1 MSEVK
6 WIKITTDIFDNRKIK
21 IIEKMPDGYAIIV
34 VWVKLLCLAGTTNDG
49 GQVYI
54 TQNIPYTERT
64 LATQFNM
71 PLATIQ
77 LALTTFE
84 QFEMIERVDDFLQ
97 ITNWEKY
104 QNVDGL
110 DKIRDQTRK
119 RVARYRERQKALQQN
134 DCSVT
139 SSVTVTHSNETE

>member
-1 MSEVK
+1 MAEVK

-54 TQNIPYTERT
+54 TQKIPYTEQT

-84 QFEMIERVDDFLQ
+84 QFEMIECVDDFLQ

-119 RVARYRERQKALQQN
+119 RVARYRERQKALQQS

-139 SSVTVTHSNETE
+139 SSVTVTHGNETE

>member
-1 MSEVK
+1 MAEVK

-119 RVARYRERQKALQQN
+119 RVAQYRERQKALQQN

>member
-1 MSEVK
+1 MAEVK

-54 TQNIPYTERT
+54 TQNIPYTEQT

-104 QNVDGL
+104 QSVDKMEKL
-110 DKIRDQTRK
+110 KEQRKEINKRYYDK
-119 RVARYRERQKALQQN
+119 QKALKQAEKPN
-134 DCSVT
+134 
-139 SSVTVTHSNETE
+139 

>member
-1 MSEVK
+1 MAEVK

-54 TQNIPYTERT
+54 TQNIPYTEQT

-84 QFEMIERVDDFLQ
+84 QFEMVERVDDFLQ

-119 RVARYRERQKALQQN
+119 RVSWYRERQKVLQQS
-134 DCSVT
+134 DCNVT
-139 SSVTVTHSNETE
+139 SNVTSNVTVRYK

>member
-1 MSEVK
+1 MAEVK

-54 TQNIPYTERT
+54 TQNIPYTDQT

-84 QFEMIERVDDFLQ
+84 QFEMIERVDNFLQ

-104 QNVDGL
+104 QNVDKMEKL
-110 DKIRDQTRK
+110 KEQRKEINKRYYDK
-119 RVARYRERQKALQQN
+119 QKALKQAEK
-134 DCSVT
+134 
-139 SSVTVTHSNETE
+139 SN

>member
-1 MSEVK
+1 MAEVK

-54 TQNIPYTERT
+54 TQNIPYTEQT

-84 QFEMIERVDDFLQ
+84 QFEMIERVDNFLQ

-104 QNVDGL
+104 QSVDKMEKL
-110 DKIRDQTRK
+110 KEQRKEINKRYYDK
-119 RVARYRERQKALQQN
+119 QKALKQAEKPN
-134 DCSVT
+134 
-139 SSVTVTHSNETE
+139 

>member
-1 MSEVK
+1 MAEVK

-64 LATQFNM
+64 LATQFGM

-77 LALTTFE
+77 LALATFE

-104 QNVDGL
+104 QSVDKMEKL
-110 DKIRDQTRK
+110 KEQRKEINKRYYDK
-119 RVARYRERQKALQQN
+119 QKVLKQAEKQN
-134 DCSVT
+134 
-139 SSVTVTHSNETE
+139 

>member
-1 MSEVK
+1 MAEVK

-54 TQNIPYTERT
+54 TQNIPYTDQT

-104 QNVDGL
+104 QSVDKMEKL
-110 DKIRDQTRK
+110 KEQRKEINKRYYDK
-119 RVARYRERQKALQQN
+119 QKALKQAEKPN
-134 DCSVT
+134 
-139 SSVTVTHSNETE
+139 

>member
-139 SSVTVTHSNETE
+139 SSVTVTHGNETE

>member
-1 MSEVK
+1 MAEVK

-104 QNVDGL
+104 QSVDKMEKL
-110 DKIRDQTRK
+110 KEQRKEINKRYYDK
-119 RVARYRERQKALQQN
+119 QKALKQAEKPN
-134 DCSVT
+134 
-139 SSVTVTHSNETE
+139 

>member
-1 MSEVK
+1 MAEVK

-104 QNVDGL
+104 QSVDKMEKL
-110 DKIRDQTRK
+110 KEQRKEINKRYYDK
-119 RVARYRERQKALQQN
+119 QKALKQAEKQN
-134 DCSVT
+134 
-139 SSVTVTHSNETE
+139 

>member
-1 MSEVK
+1 MAEVK

-84 QFEMIERVDDFLQ
+84 QFEMIERVDNFLQ

-104 QNVDGL
+104 QSVDKMEKL
-110 DKIRDQTRK
+110 KEQRKEINKRYYDK
-119 RVARYRERQKALQQN
+119 QKALKQAEKPN
-134 DCSVT
+134 
-139 SSVTVTHSNETE
+139 

>member
-1 MSEVK
+1 MADVK

-104 QNVDGL
+104 QSVDKMEKL
-110 DKIRDQTRK
+110 KEQRKEINKRYYDK
-119 RVARYRERQKALQQN
+119 QKALKQAEKPN
-134 DCSVT
+134 
-139 SSVTVTHSNETE
+139 

>member
-1 MSEVK
+1 MAEVK

-54 TQNIPYTERT
+54 TQNIPYTEQT

-84 QFEMIERVDDFLQ
+84 QFEMIERVDNFLQ

-104 QNVDGL
+104 QSVDKMEKL
-110 DKIRDQTRK
+110 KEQRKEINKRYYDK
-119 RVARYRERQKALQQN
+119 QKALKQAEKQN
-134 DCSVT
+134 
-139 SSVTVTHSNETE
+139 